1 MTNIIIGLLD
11 FLSML
16 LNTMLP
22 DFNTEGIGQIS
33 TSITYFVQTISLAN
47 YLIPVNTI
55 FVVTGLVVG
64 YKILMFG
71 VWIVNWI
78 IRTVRG

>member
-11 FLSML
+11 FLALL
-16 LNTMLP
+16 LNKFLP
-22 DFNTEGIGQIS
+22 SFNSSGTSEIS
-33 TSITYFVQTISLAN
+33 TSITYFAQTIALAN

-55 FVVTGLVVG
+55 FTVTGLVIG
-64 YKILMFG
+64 YKLIMLG
-71 VWIVNWI
+71 VWVANWI

>member
-11 FLSML
+11 FLAFL
-16 LNTMLP
+16 LNKFLP
-22 DFNTEGIGQIS
+22 NFNSGGTSEIS
-33 TSITYFVQTISLAN
+33 NSITYFVQIISLSN

-55 FVVTGLVVG
+55 FIVTGLWVG
-64 YKILMFG
+64 YKLTMLL
-71 VWIVNWI
+71 VWFANWI

>member
-11 FLSML
+11 FLAFL
-16 LNTMLP
+16 LDKFLP
-22 DFNTEGIGQIS
+22 SFNGSGMSEIS
-33 TSITYFVQTISLAN
+33 SSVTYFVQIVSLAN

-55 FVVTGLVVG
+55 FVVTGLVMG
-64 YKILMFG
+64 YKLIMFG
-71 VWIVNWI
+71 VWVANWI

>member
-11 FLSML
+11 FLAFL
-16 LNTMLP
+16 LNKFLP
-22 DFNTEGIGQIS
+22 NFSSGGTSEIS
-33 TSITYFVQTISLAN
+33 NAITYFVQMISLAN

-55 FVVTGLVVG
+55 FTVTGLWVG
-64 YKILMFG
+64 YKLIMLG
-71 VWIVNWI
+71 VWFANWI